1 MNKYVIPV
9 LIDEGTNKGWQ
20 PVVLSIK
27 IIKSLSEISLKF
39 LNWGD
44 FCSMCQKP
52 LHIFDWWKIIFF
64 MGKLCYLPS
73 ICLKVHET
81 HQSGTID
88 AMVENN
94 LTLVIVFKIWFEV
107 VTAHLKHFNL
117 IV

>member
-64 MGKLCYLPS
+64 MGKLCYLTS

-81 HQSGTID
+81 HQSGTRCYGG
-88 AMVENN
+88 
-94 LTLVIVFKIWFEV
+94 KY
-107 VTAHLKHFNL
+107 FNL
-117 IV
+117 SNMVWGSNSTFKTF